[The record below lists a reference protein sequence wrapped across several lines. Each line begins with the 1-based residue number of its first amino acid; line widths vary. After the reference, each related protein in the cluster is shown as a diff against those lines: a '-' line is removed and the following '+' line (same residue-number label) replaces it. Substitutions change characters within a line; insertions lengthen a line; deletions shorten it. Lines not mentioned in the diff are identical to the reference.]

1 MSDWLTNPMYWSWI
15 VQGLSATVAITLFG
29 VCLGL
34 LLGTLLAIG
43 DVYGGKAIR
52 GIIAVYVEFFRGS
65 PLFIQ
70 AFIAVYTVPAL
81 LNIQINHNYLLF
93 LVFGLNSA
101 GYQKG
106 YIKGAM
112 QTVLDDQMA
121 AGLSVGMSKWQTLRH
136 VILPQAYRIV
146 IPSWTNEFCSLTK
159 SSSVLAFLGISF
171 FISGISDLTSVG
183 SIITYQTF
191 VILPVWIVI
200 GLIYLAWITGFS
212 KIMDI
217 IYEKKKIPG
226 IELEMMS

>member
-1 MSDWLTNPMYWSWI
+1 MFEWLFDPRYYSWI
-15 VQGLSATVAITLFG
+15 LQGLSLTVEITLFG
-29 VCLGL
+29 VLLGL
-34 LLGTLLAIG
+34 AIGTLLAIE
-43 DVYGGKAIR
+43 DIYGGKLAK
-52 GIIAVYVEFFRGS
+52 GAIAVYVEFFRGS

-70 AFIAVYTVPAL
+70 LLIAVYTIPAVFNIRIDHAL
-81 LNIQINHNYLLF
+81 LAFIF
-93 LVFGLNSA
+93 FGLNSA

-121 AGLSVGMSKWQTLRH
+121 AGMSVGMSRIQTLRH

-159 SSSVLAFLGISF
+159 STAVLAYVGLFDLVSAGNSISM
-171 FISGISDLTSVG
+171 
-183 SIITYQTF
+183 ITYQ
-191 VILPVWIVI
+191 VLPVWIVI
-200 GLIYLAWITGFS
+200 GVIYLFWITGFS

-226 IELEMMS
+226 VELDMLS

>member
-1 MSDWLTNPMYWSWI
+1 M
-15 VQGLSATVAITLFG
+15 
-29 VCLGL
+29 
-34 LLGTLLAIG
+34 
-43 DVYGGKAIR
+43 
-52 GIIAVYVEFFRGS
+52 
-65 PLFIQ
+65 
-70 AFIAVYTVPAL
+70 PAL
-81 LNIQINHNYLLF
+81 LNLQINHNYLIF

-101 GYQKG
+101 AYQKG

-136 VILPQAYRIV
+136 VILPQSYRIV

-159 SSSVLAFLGISF
+159 SSSVLAFIGISF
-171 FISGISDLTSVG
+171 FISGISDLTSAGNV
-183 SIITYQTF
+183 ITYQTF

-226 IELEMMS
+226 VELLMQ